1 MTETAHEFFLASDF
15 CALAADSKSSD
26 TVWFMKIKEEG
37 IGPATD
43 DYGIKIPEGCKYLQG
58 KFLEK
63 VTESNEKLTFKLMK
77 KTIYFYPESVV
88 YPFVNFY
95 EENGNYIIGNTNFCE
110 IV

>member
-1 MTETAHEFFLASDF
+1 MTEFFLASDF

-26 TVWFMKIKEEG
+26 TVWFVKIEEER

-43 DYGIKIPEGCKYLQG
+43 DYGIKIPDGCKYLQG

-63 VTESNEKLTFKLMK
+63 VTESNEKLTFKLMQ
-77 KTIYFYPESVV
+77 KTICFYPESVV

-95 EENGNYIIGNTNFCE
+95 EENRNYIIGNTNFCE